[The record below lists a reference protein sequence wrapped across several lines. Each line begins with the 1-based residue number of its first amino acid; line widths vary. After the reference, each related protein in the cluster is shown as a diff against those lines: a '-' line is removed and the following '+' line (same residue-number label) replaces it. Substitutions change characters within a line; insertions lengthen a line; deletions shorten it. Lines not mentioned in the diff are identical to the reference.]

1 MKRIMLLVA
10 FLCFILAGCGANLAP
25 KNPGDGPFVVGNLVR
40 VEPPE
45 GFTPMEYNDV
55 LAADGMYY
63 ATWSMGEAQPYTN
76 EDGDNAE
83 IFDVQAYL
91 VLSEKTSAENAQ
103 GALDEV
109 LEMANSR
116 YQVEST
122 ATETYGNQTYTVL
135 TYRYDSDT
143 NPYTAG
149 AAAYGVRGNCL
160 INVEVSCLE
169 SGANPLALLEDFLGC
184 CYYLDEEEN

>member
-1 MKRIMLLVA
+1 MKRMILLA
-10 FLCFILAGCGANLAP
+10 ALLCFLLAGCARDIGPAEL
-25 KNPGDGPFVVGNLVR
+25 GDGPLLIGNLIR
-40 VEPPE
+40 VDAPE
-45 GFTPMEYNDV
+45 GFSPMEYNDV

-76 EDGDNAE
+76 EDGDSAE
-83 IFDVQAYL
+83 VFDAQAYL

-160 INVEVSCLE
+160 INMEVSCLE
-169 SGANPLALLEDFLGC
+169 SRANPLALLEDFLGC